1 MEKAPRRS
9 WQYTTL
15 YKKKLDAQKGS
26 KISTNGGWSRLD
38 RLRKKCSKMLGKF
51 KWISSQGLIYTKDG
65 KQKKLHK
72 TMEKQ

>member
-38 RLRKKCSKMLGKF
+38 RAAQEMLKNAREIQVDF
-51 KWISSQGLIYTKDG
+51 KSGTDIHEGWKA
-65 KQKKLHK
+65 KKLHK